1 MDLVTLSDHD
11 SIDGAECLRH
21 HRDFFLSEEVTCQ
34 MPSRTELHVGVY
46 DLSERQHHEIQS
58 RRKDLMSLL
67 AYLSE
72 KRLLFTV
79 NHVFSSLTGRRDTED
94 FHWFESYFPA
104 YEIRN
109 GQMLPEQN
117 ALAARLAGLHGKATI
132 GGSDAHTLASAGT
145 TYTEVYGARS
155 LEQFL
160 GAIRAGQGVVCGEG
174 GRYSKLTC
182 DVLQISVETMRDRPW
197 TMALAPLISIIPA
210 WTFLHLCSEVVF
222 SRYWEKRLFGKP
234 PMKRSRLWNPPIQAE
249 EVTA

>member
-1 MDLVTLSDHD
+1 VLAPS
-11 SIDGAECLRH
+11 SG
-21 HRDFFLSEEVTCQ
+21 FFLSEEVTCQ
-34 MPSRTELHVGVY
+34 MPSGTELHVGVY
-46 DLSERQHHEIQS
+46 DISERQHHEIQF
-58 RRKDLMSLL
+58 RRKDLIALL

-72 KRLLFTV
+72 KRLFFTV
-79 NHVFSSLTGRRDTED
+79 NHVFSSLTGRRNTDD
-94 FHWFESYFPA
+94 FHWLESYFPA

-117 ALAARLAGLHGKATI
+117 ALAARLADLHAKAII
-132 GGSDAHTLASAGT
+132 GGSDAHTPASAGT

-160 GAIRAGQGVVCGEG
+160 GAIRAGGGVACGEE
-174 GRYSKLTC
+174 GRYSKLTR

-210 WTFLHLCSEVVF
+210 WTLLHICSEMVF

-234 PMKRSRLWNPPIQAE
+234 PIERSRLWNLRNQVKE
-249 EVTA
+249 LTT